1 MPPALRQ
8 RAAKACRRCAK
19 RKVKCDAATAG
30 PPCSRCRMDG
40 KNDCILVDS
49 QRGLYQ
55 RIGRHRAHNS
65 RSRTPIASPAAID
78 STTDRSSV
86 STIPSSDGPV
96 LGRRLRYGAS
106 SSDLPGRSLAGM
118 FEDFVE
124 ERERGGMGIIL
135 FGEASPL
142 TFALEEHTGDQACFY
157 DARPTLSSNKLLVD
171 RPREIH
177 PPHCSSEDI
186 AYLVAKG
193 AFTLPDP
200 QTFQAFF
207 DTFMTRFYPLYTIVN
222 SSELLEAHKRNT
234 LPWIMLHGICLVGA
248 TFCDASVIHR
258 TNYKSR
264 AEARQA
270 YYGRPSCCSWIL
282 RKVKWLITLPQR
294 KPKSYGQ
301 RTTRLTSSCYWRPY
315 SCFLSLAHR

>member
-1 MPPALRQ
+1 MPPASRQ
-8 RAAKACRRCAK
+8 RAAKACQRCAK

-55 RIGRHRAHNS
+55 RVSRHRPQSS
-65 RSRTPIASPAAID
+65 RSRTPVPVTSAVD
-78 STTDRSSV
+78 NTTDRSSV
-86 STIPSSDGPV
+86 SSLLTIPSPDGPV
-96 LGRRLRYGAS
+96 LGRRLRYGAA

-124 ERERGGMGIIL
+124 ERERGGLGIIL

-157 DARPTLSSNKLLVD
+157 DARPTLSENKRLVD

-177 PPHCSSEDI
+177 PSHCSSEDI
-186 AYLVAKG
+186 AYLIAKG

-200 QTFQAFF
+200 QTFQAFL
-207 DTFMTRFYPLYTIVN
+207 DTFMTRFYPLYTIIN
-222 SSELLEAHKRNT
+222 KSELLEAHERNT
-234 LPWIMLHGICLVGA
+234 LPWIMTHGICLVGA

-264 AEARQA
+264 AQARQA
-270 YYGRPSCCSWIL
+270 YYGRPSHLLWF
-282 RKVKWLITLPQR
+282 RGGTNR
-294 KPKSYGQ
+294 
-301 RTTRLTSSCYWRPY
+301 
-315 SCFLSLAHR
+315 